1 MPICRLFNSPSDAQ
15 SAANDLAEAGF
26 GSRHTTLVDST
37 GGYYS
42 VTALVRKGIEKAR
55 AKSYAEAIRQGA
67 TLVIVEPPFGFAK
80 RATDALAGAAVTE
93 GAGDTHYEGQLWD
106 ENTPASSAFGLPVLL
121 NNDSTFSSWFG
132 LPLLAKSQSPKV
144 RISTSQK
151 AKSTFGFP
159 LLTKSQNARSTFGI
173 PLLIKSK

>member
-1 MPICRLFNSPSDAQ
+1 MRNQRLTIWPRLGSGRVTQRWSIRQ
-15 SAANDLAEAGF
+15 EAITA
-26 GSRHTTLVDST
+26 SR
-37 GGYYS
+37 
-42 VTALVRKGIEKAR
+42 RWCEKA
-55 AKSYAEAIRQGA
+55 SS
-67 TLVIVEPPFGFAK
+67 
-80 RATDALAGAAVTE
+80 
-93 GAGDTHYEGQLWD
+93 AGDTHYEGQLWD